1 MTLTDLIEKII
12 SGNIT
17 TLAALILLA
26 MTFIQ
31 ITPLKINPWSWLARK
46 FGKAINHD
54 IMIEV
59 DEIKKDV
66 QEIRNDRILDKEEAA
81 ESKAFDQRNRILRFA
96 DELRIKIDHSEEY
109 FNQILED
116 VDAYESYCSEHEGYK
131 NSKANDAI
139 ALVREVYHECKA
151 NNKFI

>member
-1 MTLTDLIEKII
+1 MTITDLIGKLA

-17 TLAALILLA
+17 SICALLLLI

-46 FGKAINHD
+46 FGTAINHD
-54 IMIEV
+54 IKIEV

-66 QEIRNDRILDKEEAA
+66 QEMRNDMIIHSEEAA

-116 VDAYESYCSEHEGYK
+116 VDAYEKYCKAHEGYK

-139 ALVREVYHECKA
+139 ALIREVYHECKA
-151 NNKFI
+151 ENKFI